1 MHLSLKQ
8 FSSAGPAPTC
18 QRTTES
24 LCSRAPA
31 AGACGQKLQTQ
42 VSPVEMLLVWI
53 TSPGLN
59 LFSHS
64 VFPKAGPVRLL
75 WRLARIL

>member
-18 QRTTES
+18 QRTPES
-24 LCSRAPA
+24 LCSQAQA

-53 TSPGLN
+53 TSLD
-59 LFSHS
+59 
-64 VFPKAGPVRLL
+64 
-75 WRLARIL
+75 